1 MKYLIALTGLFLASL
16 TWAADFDMD
25 GSGRTTI
32 LSETLEMVSTDD
44 ENVFYFTNNVR
55 AQGNNLSMTADQV
68 VVRAVRLPEEN
79 DDDDTL
85 GSIGTIKT
93 IVATGNVVIDQE
105 GRKAKS
111 GKAEFFPTEGKM
123 VLTENPTVIDN
134 KAIVSGWRI
143 TLIQGERRVM
153 VEQDPNGTQ
162 RPSVNLSQ
170 MPDLGFDEEPEPAAQ
185 QPQEPI
191 EELAPSGLPSTSLS
205 TESTL

>member
-1 MKYLIALTGLFLASL
+1 MKHLFALTGLLLLANLSL
-16 TWAADFDMD
+16 AADFDMD

-32 LSETLEMVSTDD
+32 LSETLEMISTDE

-68 VVRAVRLPEEN
+68 VVRAVRAVDNKKE
-79 DDDDTL
+79 DSDML

-93 IVATGNVVIDQE
+93 IVATGNVVIAQD
-105 GRKAKS
+105 GRKATA
-111 GKAEFFPTEGKM
+111 GRADFFPSEGKM
-123 VLTENPTVIDN
+123 VLTEKPTVVDN

-170 MPDLGFDEEPEPAAQ
+170 MPDLGFDEDQQPPEPTAPAASGPVI
-185 QPQEPI
+185 QPQSP
-191 EELAPSGLPSTSLS
+191 TSVGISL
-205 TESTL
+205 